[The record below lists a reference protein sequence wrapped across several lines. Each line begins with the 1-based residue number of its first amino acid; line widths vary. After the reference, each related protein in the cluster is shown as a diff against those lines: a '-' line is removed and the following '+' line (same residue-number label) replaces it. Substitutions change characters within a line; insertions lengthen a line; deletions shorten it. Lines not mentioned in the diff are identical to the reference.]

1 MTGDY
6 RVTLAVGA
14 VLVAGSPF
22 KVPCQQPRPSEQDTT
37 LDLNGGHGFVGEAF
51 TAVVT
56 VNDQF
61 GQQFLE
67 RAKLA
72 ANVVDIDSEAQSIL
86 FPASVTQLGS
96 GKYEVLSCLA
106 FCGSP
111 ASQGFGAG
119 YRRFNVTNMQE
130 VKVAGGSSACP
141 AISIRVNRLA
151 RL

>member
-37 LDLNGGHGFVGEAF
+37 LELNGGHGFVGEAF
-51 TAVVT
+51 TALVT

-86 FPASVTQLGS
+86 FPASVADLGS
-96 GKYEVLSCLA
+96 GKYEVLHCQACRCSPFGLQ
-106 FCGSP
+106 GSQT
-111 ASQGFGAG
+111 ALTS
-119 YRRFNVTNMQE
+119 
-130 VKVAGGSSACP
+130 
-141 AISIRVNRLA
+141 RVE
-151 RL
+151 